1 MYTIYGRYIINKKI
15 EYFDNIFTLNLI
27 NKIKIMKNN
36 KHYRYGDVIFNKGF
50 YWKDSI
56 DFILENMP
64 DSILGKYLQNK
75 RNIYERESN
84 DIICEKFNNVIK
96 EHIKKNYIILP
107 KDNELVIHLRV
118 GDVVV
123 KDWFLEKNY
132 QYIIKNYI
140 NKYGINKCTF
150 CTAFHYGNYIERNL
164 WIYSDESHEKNK
176 TKLYNLF
183 KELTEQFK
191 ISFDVKSSPNIDDDF
206 IYMLK
211 AKHFVSDKG
220 GFSTLIK
227 NIRTYNGLSND
238 LYFNNYGETS
248 NVASSGA
255 LS

>member
-15 EYFDNIFTLNLI
+15 EYFDNNTPLNLI

-84 DIICEKFNNVIK
+84 DIICEKFNNLIK
-96 EHIKKNYIILP
+96 EHINKSYIILP
-107 KDNELVIHLRV
+107 EDNELVIHLRV

-164 WIYSDESHEKNK
+164 WI
-176 TKLYNLF
+176 
-183 KELTEQFK
+183 
-191 ISFDVKSSPNIDDDF
+191 
-206 IYMLK
+206 
-211 AKHFVSDKG
+211 
-220 GFSTLIK
+220 
-227 NIRTYNGLSND
+227 
-238 LYFNNYGETS
+238 
-248 NVASSGA
+248 
-255 LS
+255 